1 MRESEPCDRIA
12 PLTKNMANFTDNPR
26 LGQAFVLA
34 FNFAFQS
41 HKTQVRKQG
50 EVPYMS
56 HLMSVAALVLEAG
69 GSEDEAIAA
78 LLHDTL
84 EDAGVDVVII
94 EAKFGPTVAAIVQA
108 VSEDSELPQEK
119 RKADYIRRV
128 RKAGRAG
135 STAILVSAADKLH
148 NLRCYAADGRELWGL
163 EQWGF
168 YERLLPIYE
177 GCDRVPSHWVEE
189 MWGLIE
195 SLAGNY

>member
-1 MRESEPCDRIA
+1 
-12 PLTKNMANFTDNPR
+12 MANFTDSPR

-50 EVPYMS
+50 EVPYIS

-84 EDAGVDVVII
+84 EDAGVDAVVI

-163 EQWGF
+163 EQRGF

-195 SLAGNY
+195 SLAGNC